1 MLQIGKEWKLESP
14 KNLEDAV
21 ADLKADH
28 DKLDMSEETEERRRR
43 RSRRRK
49 SRDV

>member
-28 DKLDMSEETEERRRR
+28 EKIICLKKQLKKKL
-43 RSRRRK
+43 RK
-49 SRDV
+49 